1 MARPDRTDAPRGRQ
15 TPLGG
20 RPERLLAGAVC
31 FLVCFGLLMVYSA
44 SSPRALLQ
52 AGDPLGLLKRQ
63 LAYALVGLAV
73 YCVCA
78 RMEPRTL
85 RRLARPALVVAAAL
99 LLVVLIPGVG
109 TSANGATRWIALGPI
124 QIQPSELAK
133 LALALTLAAAIARR
147 PAALRTGRGL
157 LPLLLLTGALAFVV
171 LVEPDLGT
179 ATTIC
184 LGALGMLLVG
194 GARLRHLA
202 ITVTIAIAFT
212 GLAVA
217 LEPYR
222 RARLLAFLHPWEDA
236 GGAGFQIVQ
245 AQIALGSGG
254 IFGQGIGQGL
264 QKIFYLPEAHTDMIV
279 ATVGE
284 ELGLL
289 GVLALI
295 AAFGAVAL
303 AGYRIALGARDL
315 HQRVLA
321 AGLTTTVVAQAVI
334 NFGAVLGL
342 LPVTGVPLPFV
353 SFGGSSLIVFLAAAG
368 ILVNIGRRST
378 AARPAPG
385 PRAVEPAP
393 EAAAGG
399 DRRRWDRRPR
409 HASARLGGGAA
420 RARG

>member
-1 MARPDRTDAPRGRQ
+1 MASADRTDARQGRQ

-31 FLVCFGLLMVYSA
+31 FLVCFGLVMVYSA
-44 SSPRALLQ
+44 SSARAFLQ

-63 LAYALVGLAV
+63 AAYALAGLGV
-73 YCVCA
+73 YCLCA
-78 RMEPRTL
+78 RIRPATL
-85 RRLARPALVVAAAL
+85 RRLGRPALVVSVL
-99 LLVVLIPGVG
+99 LLVVVLVPGIGV
-109 TSANGATRWIALGPI
+109 TANGASRWLAVGPL
-124 QIQPSELAK
+124 QIQPSEVAK
-133 LALALTLAAAIARR
+133 LALVLTIAAAIARR
-147 PAALRTGRGL
+147 PGALRTAGGVVPYL
-157 LPLLLLTGALAFVV
+157 ILTGAVALLV
-171 LVEPDLGT
+171 LLEPDLGT

-184 LGALGMLLVG
+184 LGVLGMLLVA
-194 GARLRHLA
+194 GARPRHLA
-202 ITVTIAIAFT
+202 MTATVAIAFT
-212 GLAVA
+212 SLAVA

-222 RARLLAFLHPWEDA
+222 RDRLLAFLHPWQDA

-254 IFGQGIGQGL
+254 VFGQGIGQGL

-315 HQRVLA
+315 HLRVLA

-368 ILVNIGRRST
+368 ILVNIGRRS
-378 AARPAPG
+378 AATRPAPG
-385 PRAVEPAP
+385 PHAVAPASDADP
-393 EAAAGG
+393 GG
-399 DRRRWDRRPR
+399 HRRRRDRRPR
-409 HASARLGGGAA
+409 HAGARLGGGAA

>member
-1 MARPDRTDAPRGRQ
+1 MARPARTDAPSGRQ

-63 LAYALVGLAV
+63 LAYALGGLVV
-73 YCVCA
+73 YCICA
-78 RMEPRTL
+78 RMELRTL
-85 RRLARPALVVAAAL
+85 RRLGRPALVVAAVL
-99 LLVVLIPGVG
+99 LLVVLVPGVG

-133 LALALTLAAAIARR
+133 LALALTLAVAIARR
-147 PAALRTGRGL
+147 PAALRTARGL
-157 LPLLLLTGALAFVV
+157 FPYLVLTGAFAFVV

-184 LGALGMLLVG
+184 LGALAMLLVG

-202 ITVTIAIAFT
+202 MTAMVAICFT

-222 RARLLAFLHPWEDA
+222 RARLLAFLHPWDDA

-353 SFGGSSLIVFLAAAG
+353 SFGGSSLIIFLAAAG

-393 EAAAGG
+393 EADTGG
-399 DRRRWDRRPR
+399 HRRRWDRRAR
-409 HASARLGGGAA
+409 HAGARLGGGAA

>member
-1 MARPDRTDAPRGRQ
+1 MASADRTDARRGRQ

-20 RPERLLAGAVC
+20 RPERLLAAAVC
-31 FLVCFGLLMVYSA
+31 FLVCFGLVMVYSA
-44 SSPRALLQ
+44 SSARAFLQ

-63 LAYALVGLAV
+63 AVYALVGLGV
-73 YCVCA
+73 YCFCA
-78 RMEPRTL
+78 RVQPATL
-85 RRLARPALVVAAAL
+85 RRLGRPALVVSGL
-99 LLVVLIPGVG
+99 LLMVVLVPGIGV
-109 TSANGATRWIALGPI
+109 TANGATRWLAVGPL

-133 LALALTLAAAIARR
+133 LALVLTLAAAIARR
-147 PAALRTGRGL
+147 PGAVRTARGL
-157 LPLLLLTGALAFVV
+157 IPYLILTGAVALLV
-171 LVEPDLGT
+171 LLEPDLGT

-184 LGALGMLLVG
+184 LGVLGMLLVA

-202 ITVTIAIAFT
+202 VTATVALAFT
-212 GLAVA
+212 SVAIA

-222 RARLLAFLHPWEDA
+222 RDRLLAFLHPWQDA
-236 GGAGFQIVQ
+236 AGAGFQIVQ

-264 QKIFYLPEAHTDMIV
+264 QKVSYLPEAHTDMIV

-315 HQRVLA
+315 HLRVLA
-321 AGLTTTVVAQAVI
+321 AGLTTVVVTQAVI

-368 ILVNIGRRST
+368 ILVNIGRRS
-378 AARPAPG
+378 AATRPAPG
-385 PRAVEPAP
+385 PHAVASDADE
-393 EAAAGG
+393 GG
-399 DRRRWDRRPR
+399 HRRRWDRRPR
-409 HASARLGGGAA
+409 HAGARLGGGAA